1 MENQVFLDFGL
12 RFNLRQKK
20 IEKPTIIYAVFMWK
34 GVQHKVNTLL
44 KVYPSHWDSKS
55 QSATVS
61 NRLTKLD
68 NWNNRIT
75 NEKISLI
82 NALFVEKKSYL
93 CQTLELNVVQE
104 VINIINPKKHIKM
117 KKAKVQK
124 MTSFLK
130 EMLELKA
137 TKADSK
143 YRSNINGV
151 EKFLQENDIDDDLAL
166 LNGDLLNNYQKW
178 LVKQEKTIGCIRQYI
193 QDLKT
198 LINRGIKSKRAVIDL
213 STLDILEDRRSIEQ
227 KKSKQVP
234 LTEQQVLDIYNLN
247 SLSKKEEEARDLFI
261 CQCLLG
267 QRISDMPKIFKGDY
281 TTNKHKKGEE
291 TISFNVQK
299 TGELATLFLFPI
311 AKQIINKYRDK
322 KFEYYNLFE
331 TDEKKL
337 TTYERTINKT
347 IKDVCLK
354 AGLISEINYSEQIGE
369 QIISKRKPL
378 YELMH
383 THIARHTFITIM
395 CKRNIPKEIVMI
407 ATAHTNDKMINDVYL
422 HESALDRG
430 EKLINSLQNSNQN
443 SILFNIDET
452 KNTVDLINA
461 LFAYD
466 KLKII
471 KQADEDGFNVEQLQ
485 ECKEVICT
493 INQIQAI
500 EVPTNIDKSFVDN
513 AINEVF
519 PTLLFIADT
528 PTMILFVQKIA
539 RLNISNQINESTEK
553 ELIKDIQKLGS
564 ETEFINNICSIWQ
577 EDKKN
582 EHLKKRLF
590 GIEKR
595 DDRVM
600 SLEDSLK
607 EIYNYVRKKV
617 TIEENKKT

>member
-1 MENQVFLDFGL
+1 
-12 RFNLRQKK
+12 
-20 IEKPTIIYAVFMWK
+20 
-34 GVQHKVNTLL
+34 
-44 KVYPSHWDSKS
+44 
-55 QSATVS
+55 
-61 NRLTKLD
+61 
-68 NWNNRIT
+68 
-75 NEKISLI
+75 
-82 NALFVEKKSYL
+82 
-93 CQTLELNVVQE
+93 
-104 VINIINPKKHIKM
+104 
-117 KKAKVQK
+117 
-124 MTSFLK
+124 
-130 EMLELKA
+130 
-137 TKADSK
+137 
-143 YRSNINGV
+143 
-151 EKFLQENDIDDDLAL
+151 
-166 LNGDLLNNYQKW
+166 
-178 LVKQEKTIGCIRQYI
+178 
-193 QDLKT
+193 
-198 LINRGIKSKRAVIDL
+198 
-213 STLDILEDRRSIEQ
+213 
-227 KKSKQVP
+227 
-234 LTEQQVLDIYNLN
+234 
-247 SLSKKEEEARDLFI
+247 
-261 CQCLLG
+261 
-267 QRISDMPKIFKGDY
+267 
-281 TTNKHKKGEE
+281 
-291 TISFNVQK
+291 
-299 TGELATLFLFPI
+299 
-311 AKQIINKYRDK
+311 
-322 KFEYYNLFE
+322 
-331 TDEKKL
+331 
-337 TTYERTINKT
+337 
-347 IKDVCLK
+347 
-354 AGLISEINYSEQIGE
+354 
-369 QIISKRKPL
+369 
-378 YELMH
+378 MH

-466 KLKII
+466 KLKIL

-539 RLNISNQINESTEK
+539 RLNISNQINKSTEK
-553 ELIKDIQKLGS
+553 ELIKDIQELGS

-582 EHLKKRLF
+582 EHLKNRLF